1 MIGYIKIYRQ
11 MKNWGWYT
19 DIPVKVLFLHLL
31 LSANREARE
40 WNGIKIEQGQ
50 LITSLEHLARDSGLT
65 VQQVRTA
72 LKKLKSTQ
80 EATYKS
86 TSRNTIIT
94 INNWDKFQLSNTNC
108 NKQITNEQQTNNK
121 QITTNKKE
129 RIEEDKN
136 SFFIEEK
143 KTKKIDPFMN
153 KTKDVFV
160 SEYEKIF
167 KKKVFLSHS
176 DHMRL
181 VELSA
186 EYEDFKELIPTA
198 LKKLRAI
205 NFNEIN
211 FTPTASWLLKGN
223 NFERVMNGEFE
234 TKKAISRPTERTFKT
249 FELSEEEKRES
260 EEAGKKALEQMKK
273 IFRKGD

>member
-1 MIGYIKIYRQ
+1 MLGYIKIYRQ

-19 DIPVKVLFLHLL
+19 DVPVKVLFLHLL

-40 WNGIKIEQGQ
+40 WNGIKLEKGQ

-108 NKQITNEQQTNNK
+108 NKQITNEQQTDNK

-136 SFFIEEK
+136 SFSIDVEK
-143 KTKKIDPFMN
+143 KKKPDPFIN
-153 KTKDVFV
+153 KTKDIFMN
-160 SEYEKIF
+160 EYLAIMG
-167 KKKVFLSHS
+167 KKVFLSHS

-181 VELSA
+181 TELSA
-186 EYEDFKELIPTA
+186 EYDDFKELIPIVLNK
-198 LKKLRAI
+198 LKKI
-205 NFNEIN
+205 KFDEIN
-211 FTPTASWLLKGN
+211 FTPTASWLLKAN

-234 TKKAISRPTERTFKT
+234 SKKTFSRPTEKKVEFFK
-249 FELSEEEKRES
+249 LSEEERKET
-260 EEAGKKALEQMKK
+260 EEAREKAFKKMRN
-273 IFRKGD
+273 IFKKGD